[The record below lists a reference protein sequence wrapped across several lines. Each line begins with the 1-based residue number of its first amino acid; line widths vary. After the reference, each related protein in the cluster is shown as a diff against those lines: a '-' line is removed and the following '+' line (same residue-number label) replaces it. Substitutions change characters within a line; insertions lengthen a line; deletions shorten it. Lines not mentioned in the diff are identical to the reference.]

1 MIAPAWFAR
10 LSRGKRVLISVA
22 IVIVLVAAGTLVY
35 LIGPDPMDFAGGKRV
50 AIANYKDGDPTGVPA
65 SLAQETPGQK
75 R

>member
-1 MIAPAWFAR
+1 MIAPTWFAR

-35 LIGPDPMDFAGGKRV
+35 LIGPDPMDFASGKRV

-65 SLAQETPGQK
+65 SRPGNPGQK